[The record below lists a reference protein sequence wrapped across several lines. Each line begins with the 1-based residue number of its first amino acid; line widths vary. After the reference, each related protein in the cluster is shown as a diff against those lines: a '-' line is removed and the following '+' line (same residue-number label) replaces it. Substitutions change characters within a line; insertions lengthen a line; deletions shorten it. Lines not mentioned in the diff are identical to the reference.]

1 MLSDSEKR
9 RRLER
14 ALEFGGGTHAVA
26 DVAALIAD
34 GKAQLWEYQDGC
46 IVTELHCY
54 PRRKDVHFWTISGA
68 LSDCLALEHDILPWA
83 IEEGCTVATACGR
96 KGWGRV
102 AAPTGWRQWHP
113 NFYKPLI
120 GSSDYG
126 RRQ

>member
-14 ALEFGGGTHAVA
+14 ALEFGGSTHTVG
-26 DVAALIAD
+26 DVVELIEA
-34 GKAQLWEYQDGC
+34 GKAQLWNYGDGT

-68 LSDCLALEHDILPWA
+68 LRDCLALEHEILPWA
-83 IEEGCTVATACGR
+83 IEQGCAVATACGR